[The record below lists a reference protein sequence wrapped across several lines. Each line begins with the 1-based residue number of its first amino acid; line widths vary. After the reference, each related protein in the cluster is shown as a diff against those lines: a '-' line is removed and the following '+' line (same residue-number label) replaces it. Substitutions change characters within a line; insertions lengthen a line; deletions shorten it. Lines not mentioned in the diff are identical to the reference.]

1 MRKLTS
7 CSSCLRRIKDWR
19 PSTERRYH
27 LTPVLFS
34 TLPLHSLLLHIL
46 VSHQHIPG
54 LPSAAVLQLQSDH
67 SGGSSAVPGC
77 HHKTW
82 GPSSVSEP
90 NGWNVWCPDTW
101 KNQTQPLSTGR
112 ALSWELGRLWDNSLH
127 WNLWAPP
134 VQNVL
139 WKTHESTWQFWL
151 RATSTA
157 FVPGF
162 KQQLKDWQNFL
173 TIQSVLY
180 QESAQENQ

>member
-101 KNQTQPLSTGR
+101 KNQTQLWVQAEHCPGSWAGSGTTVFIETCELHQCRTFFERHMKARGSSGSEQPALPL
-112 ALSWELGRLWDNSLH
+112 
-127 WNLWAPP
+127 
-134 VQNVL
+134 
-139 WKTHESTWQFWL
+139 
-151 RATSTA
+151 
-157 FVPGF
+157 
-162 KQQLKDWQNFL
+162 FL
-173 TIQSVLY
+173 VS
-180 QESAQENQ
+180 SSN